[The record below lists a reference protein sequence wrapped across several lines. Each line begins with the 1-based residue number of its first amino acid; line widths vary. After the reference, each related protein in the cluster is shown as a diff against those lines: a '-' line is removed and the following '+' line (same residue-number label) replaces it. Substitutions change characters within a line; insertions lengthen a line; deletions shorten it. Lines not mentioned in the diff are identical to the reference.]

1 MTITILGAN
10 GKLGAMIANG
20 ARQAGLVWQTQ
31 ARAGEASI
39 IWSGDFEEPAA
50 KHVLKSDSV
59 LINMIGKT
67 GGDPA
72 DMQAANVDFV
82 RSLLHHA
89 AMKGIAHVVLAS
101 SAAVYGM
108 GDGRAFK
115 ETDQT
120 KPTTPYGLSK
130 VAMERLAE
138 KAKVPVTILRIGNVA
153 GADALLAAARRFVD
167 LHKPMDLHRLRNGDA
182 PRRSYIGPDDLF
194 HAIHRLTKPHDGPPR
209 IVNVAHPQSV
219 SLDSMLRAYKAQVL
233 PELEWQDTP
242 LPDGVPGCV
251 TLNTDT
257 LQHLVEMS
265 EYSDPA
271 DAFVAQMNNTPIL

>member
-1 MTITILGAN
+1 
-10 GKLGAMIANG
+10 
-20 ARQAGLVWQTQ
+20 
-31 ARAGEASI
+31 
-39 IWSGDFEEPAA
+39 
-50 KHVLKSDSV
+50 

-182 PRRSYIGPDDLF
+182 PRRSY
-194 HAIHRLTKPHDGPPR
+194 
-209 IVNVAHPQSV
+209 PQSV